1 MLKLIPESC
10 PTLCSHS
17 MCRKYKMWKLS
28 LEFLLSTGCREGEMS
43 NLEVINLDRK
53 THGGYFYNC
62 KHNSD
67 RPFILDPEF
76 FQRLC
81 KFIEEEN
88 SKG

>member
-1 MLKLIPESC
+1 MS
-10 PTLCSHS
+10 
-17 MCRKYKMWKLS
+17 RKHKMWKLS

-43 NLEVINLDRK
+43 NLAVIDLDRK
-53 THGGYFYNC
+53 KHGGYFYKC

-76 FQRLC
+76 SQRLW

-88 SKG
+88 FKGKLKYKYLFH